1 MELVRRTGLQF
12 TMRRPNLNSPANRWL
27 MGVAGVALLA
37 ATAVS
42 FALGLS
48 GGCNHRCLSDSSINC
63 DGPSGCD
70 TARPVSACCDA
81 SVQILSPAL
90 ATDAEPNHSRKTL
103 PPPFAIDHKR
113 LALALAHSYHADF
126 KPEATYGSGTETYL
140 ATARLR
146 I

>member
-1 MELVRRTGLQF
+1 MDRPGAIRRG
-12 TMRRPNLNSPANRWL
+12 RSA
-27 MGVAGVALLA
+27 LA
-37 ATAVS
+37 ATRACRS
-42 FALGLS
+42 FL
-48 GGCNHRCLSDSSINC
+48 
-63 DGPSGCD
+63 
-70 TARPVSACCDA
+70 
-81 SVQILSPAL
+81 PAL

-126 KPEATYGSGTETYL
+126 KPEATYGPGTETYL